1 MGVPQSNSRVIW
13 DRPAWLMECTRRSPA
28 TTPTDSSRGR
38 VTRFSTSTGAVPG
51 KSVCTVRL
59 G

>member
-1 MGVPQSNSRVIW
+1 MSVPQSNCRVTW
-13 DRPAWLMECTRRSPA
+13 DRPAWLTECTRRSPG
-28 TTPTDSSRGR
+28 TTPTASSIGR

-51 KSVCTVRL
+51 KSVWRVSV